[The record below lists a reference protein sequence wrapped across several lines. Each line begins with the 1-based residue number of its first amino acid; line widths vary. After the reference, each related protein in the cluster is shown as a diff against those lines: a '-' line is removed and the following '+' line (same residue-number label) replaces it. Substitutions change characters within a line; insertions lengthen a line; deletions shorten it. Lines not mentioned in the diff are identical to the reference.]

1 MDNFSKFVEAVS
13 LPNQEACTVAK
24 ALVETVV
31 VRYGVPLQI
40 LTDQGTNLDGNVF
53 KEMCRL
59 LEVDKLRTSS
69 YHPQCNGLIE
79 RFHRTLNMMLGKI
92 VSARQNDWD
101 EFLPYVL
108 SAYRSSIYEVAGFSP
123 NYLIFRREDVAPID
137 VTFGQVGEGQ
147 SRVATYTEYA
157 VGLAER
163 LDTVYRMVRQSLGVA
178 AERKKRRYDMRV
190 RPETFSV
197 GQRVWYLSP
206 RKYVERSAKW
216 QRQYTGPFTIIRVY
230 GSVTYLLH

>member
-1 MDNFSKFVEAVS
+1 
-13 LPNQEACTVAK
+13 
-24 ALVETVV
+24 
-31 VRYGVPLQI
+31 
-40 LTDQGTNLDGNVF
+40 
-53 KEMCRL
+53 
-59 LEVDKLRTSS
+59 
-69 YHPQCNGLIE
+69 
-79 RFHRTLNMMLGKI
+79 MMLGKI

-163 LDTVYRMVRQSLGVA
+163 LDTVYHMVRQSLGVA
-178 AERKKRRYDMRV
+178 AE
-190 RPETFSV
+190 
-197 GQRVWYLSP
+197 G
-206 RKYVERSAKW
+206 RSAVTTCAFDQKL
-216 QRQYTGPFTIIRVY
+216 
-230 GSVTYLLH
+230 SVLGKECGIFRLESMWSGAPNGNVNILVHSP